1 MGVVAHDL
9 RVSRGA
15 FQLTVGELVA
25 DTGGLAILGPN
36 GAGKTTL
43 LQALAGLLPALGRI
57 ERPARV
63 ATLFAAPAL
72 LRGSVAWNL
81 AEPLR
86 RLGLDDVR
94 TRVDEA
100 LAAVGLAELAERDAR
115 RLSTGQRQRV
125 GIARVLALR
134 PAALLLDEPFANV
147 DAESRPA
154 LRAAVLHSVIRDGS
168 TLILATT
175 SLADVAA
182 LCAQAVVLRAGTV
195 ARTLATATL
204 ASADDAYVRA
214 LLAEAQ
220 LPGLA

>member
-9 RVSRGA
+9 RVARGA
-15 FQLTVGELVA
+15 FRLAVDELVA
-25 DTGGLAILGPN
+25 DTSGLAILGPN

-43 LQALAGLLPALGRI
+43 LQALAGLLPAQGKI

-63 ATLFAAPAL
+63 ATLFAVPAL

-81 AEPLR
+81 AEPLC
-86 RLGLDDVR
+86 RLGLEDVQS
-94 TRVDEA
+94 RVDEA
-100 LAAVGLAELAERDAR
+100 LAAVGLAELAEHDAR

-154 LRAAVLHSVIRDGS
+154 LRAAVRRAVTRDGS
-168 TLILATT
+168 TVILATT
-175 SLADVAA
+175 NLADVAA
-182 LCAQAVVLRAGTV
+182 LCAQAVVLRVGTV
-195 ARTLATATL
+195 TRTLATAAL
-204 ASADDAYVRA
+204 AGADDPYVRA
-214 LLAEAQ
+214 LLADR
-220 LPGLA
+220 

>member
-1 MGVVAHDL
+1 MGIVAHDL
-9 RVSRGA
+9 RVTRGA
-15 FQLTVGELVA
+15 FQLTVDELTA
-25 DTGGLAILGPN
+25 EAGGLAILGPN

-43 LQALAGLLPALGRI
+43 LQALAGLLPARGRI
-57 ERPARV
+57 ERPARM
-63 ATLFAAPAL
+63 ATLFAVPAL

-86 RLGLDDVR
+86 RLGLDGVQA
-94 TRVDEA
+94 RVDEA
-100 LAAVGLAELAERDAR
+100 LAAVGLGDLAERDAR

-154 LRAAVLHSVIRDGS
+154 LRAAVRHAVTRDGS

-182 LCAQAVVLRAGTV
+182 LCTEAIVLRAGAVT
-195 ARTLATATL
+195 RTLATASL
-204 ASADDAYVRA
+204 ASADDPYVRA
-214 LLAEAQ
+214 LLADR
-220 LPGLA
+220 